1 MSAAGAPGTG
11 VNRGL
16 VTAAVMLA
24 TIMQTLDSTIANVA
38 LPHMQGSFS
47 VAQDE
52 VTWVLTSYIV
62 AAAIATPLTGWLA
75 ANYGTKRLLLA
86 SIVGFTI
93 TSVLCGLALSIYQM
107 VAYRFLQGLCGAALV
122 PLAQTM
128 LLNIYPREKAGGAMA
143 IWGAGVMLG
152 PIIGP
157 TLGGW
162 LTDSYNWR
170 WVFYINVP
178 IGFIAFTV
186 LALFARESQTHRR
199 GFDFFGF
206 AMLSL
211 AVGALQLML
220 DRGELRD
227 WLQSNEIKIELGLA
241 IAAFWVFLVHS
252 ATYSNPFVNLALF
265 KDRNFSS
272 GNVLMFLVSVVILA
286 STALL
291 PTLLQVVLN
300 YPVVTAGMLMTPRGI
315 GTVISML
322 TVGKL
327 TNRFDA
333 RLLMLVGFVIS
344 AYSFWIP
351 SGWSIQMGWQP
362 IAIAGLGQGFG
373 LGFIFVPL
381 SLVAF
386 GTLPPAFRS
395 EATALFSLVRNV
407 GGSIGIAVAESYLS
421 RTTQVAHQAIA
432 ETVTPLNQ
440 ALNDPSVASWWNIH
454 TPQGIAA
461 LNHEVTQQASM
472 IAYLHSFAM
481 MAVICACMIPLLLI
495 MRRVRPAGA
504 RGGAIAGAHAAMD

>member
-1 MSAAGAPGTG
+1 MAQSEGL
-11 VNRGL
+11 NRGI

-62 AAAIATPLTGWLA
+62 AAAIGTPLTGWLA
-75 ANYGTKRLLLA
+75 TNFGTKRLLLGSMA
-86 SIVGFTI
+86 GFTAA
-93 TSVLCGLALSIYQM
+93 SVLCGLAGSIYQI
-107 VAYRFLQGLCGAALV
+107 VAFRFAQGICGAALV
-122 PLAQTM
+122 PLAQTI

-162 LTDSYNWR
+162 LTDTYNWR

-178 IGFIAFTV
+178 IGIVAFLT
-186 LALFARESQTHRR
+186 LAKFAQESPTHRR

-211 AVGALQLML
+211 AVGTLQLML
-220 DRGELRD
+220 DRGGLKD
-227 WLQSNEIKIELGLA
+227 WFSSNEILIELGIAL
-241 IAAFWVFLVHS
+241 AAFWVFLVHS
-252 ATYSNPFVNLALF
+252 ATSANPFVTLGLF

-272 GNVLMFLVSVVILA
+272 GNVLMFLVSLVIYS

-300 YPVVTAGMLMTPRGI
+300 YPVVSAGVLMTPRGF
-315 GTVISML
+315 GTVFSML
-322 TVGKL
+322 LVGKL

-333 RLLMLVGFVIS
+333 RLLMLIGFLIS

-351 SGWSIQMGWQP
+351 SGWSLDVDWLP
-362 IAIAGLGQGFG
+362 ITLAGVGQGIGMG
-373 LGFIFVPL
+373 LVFVPL
-381 SLVAF
+381 SLVTF
-386 GTLPPAFRS
+386 GTLPQSNRN
-395 EATALFSLVRNV
+395 EATALFSLIRNV
-407 GGSIGIAVAESYLS
+407 GGSIGISLAENYLA
-421 RTTQVAHQAIA
+421 RTTQVTHEAIA
-432 ETVTPLNQ
+432 STVTPYNQ
-440 ALNDPSVASWWNIH
+440 SLWDPS
-454 TPQGIAA
+454 IAA
-461 LNHEVTQQASM
+461 IWNLHTTQGLAAINAEVTQQASM
-472 IAYLHSFAM
+472 IAYLHCFAL
-481 MAVICACMIPLLLI
+481 MAAICVVMIPMLLI
-495 MRRVRPAGA
+495 MRHVRQQPGRGA
-504 RGGAIAGAHAAMD
+504 AHAAMD

>member
-1 MSAAGAPGTG
+1 MAQREGL
-11 VNRGL
+11 NRGI

-62 AAAIATPLTGWLA
+62 AAAIGTPLTGWLA
-75 ANYGTKRLLLA
+75 TNFGTKRLLLGSMA
-86 SIVGFTI
+86 GFTVA
-93 TSVLCGLALSIYQM
+93 SVLCGLAGSIYQI
-107 VAYRFLQGLCGAALV
+107 VAFRFAQGICGAALV
-122 PLAQTM
+122 PLAQTI

-162 LTDSYNWR
+162 LTDTYNWR

-178 IGFIAFTV
+178 IGIVAFLT
-186 LALFARESQTHRR
+186 LAKFAQESPTHRR

-211 AVGALQLML
+211 AVGTLQLML
-220 DRGELRD
+220 DRGELKD
-227 WLQSNEIKIELGLA
+227 WFSSNEILIELGIAL
-241 IAAFWVFLVHS
+241 AAFWVFLVHS
-252 ATYSNPFVNLALF
+252 ATSANPFVTLGLF

-272 GNVLMFLVSVVILA
+272 GNVLMFLVSLVIYS

-300 YPVVTAGMLMTPRGI
+300 YPVVSAGVLMTPRGF
-315 GTVISML
+315 GTVFSML
-322 TVGKL
+322 LVGKL

-333 RLLMLVGFVIS
+333 RLLMLIGFLIS

-351 SGWSIQMGWQP
+351 SGWSLDVDWLP
-362 IAIAGLGQGFG
+362 ITLAGVGQGVGMG
-373 LGFIFVPL
+373 LVFVPL
-381 SLVAF
+381 SLVTF
-386 GTLPPAFRS
+386 GTLPQSNRN
-395 EATALFSLVRNV
+395 EATALFSLIRNV
-407 GGSIGIAVAESYLS
+407 GGSIGISLAESYLA
-421 RTTQVAHQAIA
+421 RTSQATHEAIA
-432 ETVTPLNQ
+432 STVTPYNQ
-440 ALNDPSVASWWNIH
+440 SLWDPS
-454 TPQGIAA
+454 IAA
-461 LNHEVTQQASM
+461 IWNLHTTQGLAAINAEVTQQASM
-472 IAYLHSFAM
+472 IAYLQCFAL
-481 MAVICACMIPLLLI
+481 MAAICVVMIPMLLI
-495 MRRVRPAGA
+495 MRHVRQQPGRGA
-504 RGGAIAGAHAAMD
+504 AHAAMD

>member
-1 MSAAGAPGTG
+1 MAQSEGL
-11 VNRGL
+11 NRGI

-62 AAAIATPLTGWLA
+62 AAAIGTPLTGWLA
-75 ANYGTKRLLLA
+75 TNFGTKRLLLGSMA
-86 SIVGFTI
+86 GFTVA
-93 TSVLCGLALSIYQM
+93 SVLCGLAGSIYQI
-107 VAYRFLQGLCGAALV
+107 VAFRFVQGICGAALV
-122 PLAQTM
+122 PLAQTI

-162 LTDSYNWR
+162 LTDAYNWR

-178 IGFIAFTV
+178 IGIIAFLT
-186 LALFARESQTHRR
+186 LAKFAQESPTHRR

-211 AVGALQLML
+211 AVGTLQLML
-220 DRGELRD
+220 DRGGLKD
-227 WLQSNEIKIELGLA
+227 WFSSNEILIELGIAL
-241 IAAFWVFLVHS
+241 AAFWVFLVHCATS
-252 ATYSNPFVNLALF
+252 ANPFVTLGLF

-272 GNVLMFLVSVVILA
+272 GNVLMFLVSLVIYS

-300 YPVVTAGMLMTPRGI
+300 YPVVSAGVLMTPRGF
-315 GTVISML
+315 GTVFSML
-322 TVGKL
+322 LVGKL

-333 RLLMLVGFVIS
+333 RLLMLIGFLIS

-351 SGWSIQMGWQP
+351 SGWSLDVDWLP
-362 IAIAGLGQGFG
+362 ITLAGVGQGIGMG
-373 LGFIFVPL
+373 LVFVPL
-381 SLVAF
+381 SLVTF
-386 GTLPPAFRS
+386 GTLPQSHRN
-395 EATALFSLVRNV
+395 EATALFSLIRNV
-407 GGSIGIAVAESYLS
+407 GGSIGISLAESYLA
-421 RTTQVAHQAIA
+421 RTSQATHEAIA
-432 ETVTPLNQ
+432 STVTPYNQ
-440 ALNDPSVASWWNIH
+440 SLWDPS
-454 TPQGIAA
+454 IAA
-461 LNHEVTQQASM
+461 IWNLHTTQGLAAINAEVTQQASM
-472 IAYLHSFAM
+472 IAYLHCFAL
-481 MAVICACMIPLLLI
+481 MAAICVVMIPMLLI
-495 MRRVRPAGA
+495 MRHVRQQPGRGA
-504 RGGAIAGAHAAMD
+504 AHAAMD